1 MGTRVFNSMRTT
13 FRVLALLV
21 IALASGSLLPAP
33 HAQVVRDLGLNND
46 VRIGVLGLFHPREFA
61 LSATAGHALLLQ
73 AGGETP
79 ILEKSSGTQSA
90 SVQISDGALILRT
103 GFRSTRAPAIIVTG
117 RKGEPVDFDLAIP
130 NKITRRYHGTLEI
143 RLSGAILLAVLRLDQ
158 ESAVA
163 SVVAAESLPDT
174 PPEALKG
181 QAIAARSYLVAGRG
195 RHQEFDFCDTT
206 HCQFLRE
213 PPAADSPIAQ
223 AVAAT
228 RNLVL
233 VHNSHAFPAMYTRS
247 CSGRTHTP
255 SELKMTSTSY
265 PYYAV
270 DCKYCRSHPAR
281 WTTRL
286 SLLDSAA
293 LRNSDE
299 LSRVNAGRRLGWDV
313 VPSNDFVS
321 TQEGDHLLLQGTGHG
336 HGIGLCQSGARAM
349 ALEGANYQDILN
361 HYYPNTN
368 VVTLPN

>member
-1 MGTRVFNSMRTT
+1 MRLANSARKS
-13 FRVLALLV
+13 FRPLALLV
-21 IALASGSLLPAP
+21 IVLSLGSLLPAP
-33 HAQVVRDLGLNND
+33 HAQAVRDLGLNND
-46 VRIGVLGLFHPREFA
+46 VRIGILGLFHPREFV

-73 AGGETP
+73 AGGETA
-79 ILEKSSGTQSA
+79 IVEKSSGTQSTT
-90 SVQISDGALILRT
+90 VQISDGALILTT

-117 RKGEPVDFDLAIP
+117 RKDEPVDFNLAIP

-143 RLSGAILLAVLRLDQ
+143 RPSGAILLAILKLDR
-158 ESAVA
+158 ETAVA
-163 SVVAAESLPDT
+163 SVVAAESLPGT
-174 PPEALKG
+174 PIEALKA
-181 QAIAARSYLVAGRG
+181 QAIAARSYFVAGRG

-213 PPAADSPIAQ
+213 PTATDSPLAQ
-223 AVAAT
+223 AVADT

-233 VHNSHAFPAMYTRS
+233 VYNSRPFPAMYTRS

-255 SELKMTSTSY
+255 TELKMSSASY

-270 DCKYCRSHPAR
+270 ECKYCRSHPDR

-286 SLLDSAA
+286 SLPDSVA

-299 LSRVNAGRRLGWDV
+299 LSRLSTGRRLGWDV

-321 TQEGDHLLLQGTGHG
+321 GQESDHLLLQGTGHG

-349 ALEGANYQDILN
+349 ALEGAKYQDILH

-368 VVTLPN
+368 VITLPN